1 VTTFYDGSIYV
12 IREVRL
18 HDDLVVEVLLKI
30 LSALV
35 ASVAVIHGEYLNFGP
50 V

>member
-1 VTTFYDGSIYV
+1 M
-12 IREVRL
+12 REVRL
-18 HDDLVVEVLLKI
+18 HDDFVVKVLLEI

-35 ASVAVIHGEYLNFGP
+35 ASVAIIHGEYLNFGP